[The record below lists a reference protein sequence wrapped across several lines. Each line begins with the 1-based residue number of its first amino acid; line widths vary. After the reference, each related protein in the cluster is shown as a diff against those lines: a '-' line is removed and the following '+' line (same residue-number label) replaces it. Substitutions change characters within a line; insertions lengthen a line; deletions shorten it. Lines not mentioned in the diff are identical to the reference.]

1 MFVFF
6 SKLLPLLVY
15 PIGLAC
21 ILILFALLFSE
32 KRRARNTF
40 LGLALIILWVGGN
53 RWVSAS
59 LVRSLEARI
68 TPPETIP
75 SADVIVVLGG
85 GTESYGP
92 PRAAVELNGAGD
104 RVLYAARLYW
114 GGIAPRL
121 LLSGGNITWLVSRPS
136 TPAEE
141 MKEVL
146 VFIGIPED
154 ALWLQPDS
162 QNTYEDALFSARML
176 KEEGIDRIVLVTSA
190 MHMPRSAALFE
201 KQGIEVIPAPAD
213 YAVPDYAWQDLWNGN
228 FAAQLINFLP
238 NVGALSQTTNA
249 LKEYFGLWVYGLRG
263 WL

>member
-1 MFVFF
+1 MFVFL
-6 SKLLPLLVY
+6 SKFLPLLVY
-15 PIGLAC
+15 PIGLAS
-21 ILILFALLFSE
+21 ILILFALILSE
-32 KRRARNTF
+32 KRRARNAF
-40 LGLALIILWVGGN
+40 LGLALLLLWVGGN
-53 RWVSAS
+53 RWVSSS
-59 LVRSLEARI
+59 LVRSLETRI
-68 TPPETIP
+68 TPPEIIP

-104 RVLYAARLYW
+104 RVLYAARLYRE
-114 GGIAPRL
+114 GIAPRL
-121 LLSGGNITWLVSRPS
+121 LLSGGNITWLGGRPS

-146 VFIGIPED
+146 VFIGIPQD

-190 MHMPRSAALFE
+190 MHLPRSAALFE

-213 YAVPDYAWQDLWNGN
+213 FAVPDYAWQDLWNGN
-228 FAAQLINFLP
+228 FAAQLINLLP
-238 NVGALSQTTNA
+238 NAGALSQTTNA
-249 LKEYFGLWVYGLRG
+249 LKEYFGLWVYGLKG

>member
-1 MFVFF
+1 MFVFL
-6 SKLLPLLVY
+6 SKFLPLLVY
-15 PIGLAC
+15 PIGLTC
-21 ILILFALLFSE
+21 LLILIALIFSE
-32 KRRARNTF
+32 KRRVRNTF
-40 LGLALIILWVGGN
+40 MGLALIMLWVGGN

-59 LVRSLEARI
+59 LVRSLETKI
-68 TPPETIP
+68 IPPVTIP
-75 SADVIVVLGG
+75 AADMIVVLGG

-104 RVLYAARLYW
+104 RVLYAARLYRE
-114 GGIAPRL
+114 GIAPRL
-121 LLSGGNITWLVSRPS
+121 LLSGGNITWLGSRPS

-146 VFIGIPED
+146 VFMGIPED
-154 ALWLQPDS
+154 ALWLQPNS

-176 KEEGIDRIVLVTSA
+176 KEEGIKRIVLVTSA

-213 YAVPDYAWQDLWNGN
+213 FAVPDYAWQDLWNGD
-228 FAAQLINFLP
+228 FPAQVINLLP

-249 LKEYFGLWVYGLRG
+249 LKEYFGLWMYSLRG